1 MRVYYAHF
9 LCPSSLLLTR
19 CFKAFS
25 IYFCTARMQAGQGS
39 GLPSSVAVNNYTLL
53 SSYPSQLINHTY
65 TNKIFVMVYGLWF
78 FARLFLHQEIGGAVY
93 PWSGNLCNNY
103 LHYLIFL
110 SSQFEEHL
118 DTWGSWRVCYTCSF

>member
-65 TNKIFVMVYGLWF
+65 TNKIFVMVYGFLQDF
-78 FARLFLHQEIGGAVY
+78 FYTKKLAV
-93 PWSGNLCNNY
+93 PSIHGVGTSATIICT
-103 LHYLIFL
+103 I
-110 SSQFEEHL
+110 
-118 DTWGSWRVCYTCSF
+118 